1 MSKFRLINCEFVNA
15 GSFRVNVSNKAKL
28 LYLIMLVSADDRG
41 FVDTTNDIINALT
54 TNEDEFNKVH
64 SLELIGNT
72 YQSALQ
78 ELIDKGYIYE
88 FVDNHNNK
96 VHLLRHWFFHNKLIK
111 GLWTNYK
118 NFVKKVSLENN
129 EYVLN
134 REPLKES
141 NIKELN
147 VNNENINNEEIDL
160 KSAME
165 YLNELEKKEKEE

>member
-1 MSKFRLINCEFVNA
+1 
-15 GSFRVNVSNKAKL
+15 
-28 LYLIMLVSADDRG
+28 MLVSADDRG
-41 FVDTTNDIINALT
+41 YVDTTNDIINALT

-64 SLELIGNT
+64 SLELIENT
-72 YQSALQ
+72 YHSALQ

-96 VHLLRHWFFHNKLIK
+96 VHLIRHWFFHNKLIK

-118 NFVKKVSLENN
+118 NFAKKVSLENN

-147 VNNENINNEEIDL
+147 VNNENINNKETDL
-160 KSAME
+160 SSGIE
-165 YLNELEKKEKEE
+165 YLNELEKKEKEECLIF

>member
-1 MSKFRLINCEFVNA
+1 
-15 GSFRVNVSNKAKL
+15 
-28 LYLIMLVSADDRG
+28 MLVSADDRG
-41 FVDTTNDIINALT
+41 YVDTTNDIINALT

-64 SLELIGNT
+64 SLELIENT
-72 YQSALQ
+72 YHSALQ

-96 VHLLRHWFFHNKLIK
+96 VHLIRHWFFHNKLIK

-118 NFVKKVSLENN
+118 NFAKKVSLENN

-147 VNNENINNEEIDL
+147 VNNENINNKETDL
-160 KSAME
+160 SSGIE
-165 YLNELEKKEKEE
+165 YLNELEKKEKEEE